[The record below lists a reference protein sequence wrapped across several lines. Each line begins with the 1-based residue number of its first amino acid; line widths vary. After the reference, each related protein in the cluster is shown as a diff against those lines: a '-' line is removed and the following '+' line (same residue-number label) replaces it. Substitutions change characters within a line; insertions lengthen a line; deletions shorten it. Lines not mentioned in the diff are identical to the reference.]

1 MQRIHLSELDGKPV
15 ICFETGLDP
24 RSFARTKMGSCFA
37 EPGYIVNPDGSNTQW
52 KAVGVTDTAGLMT
65 VWGPP
70 FKGDR
75 LDLLIEAGRDSSPLA
90 SLQETLQNSLQSVV
104 YWIRAKLLLG
114 DTETALHPG
123 AAFISNFDE
132 TSVTVSG
139 ASGRSDASGGS
150 ESDYPKGSVFFT
162 PDNLSNRCLIAE
174 NDDPSCYVCPDLKG
188 MDAAAFCAGA
198 MLYKILN
205 KTNPYPDL
213 ATIYEDMREGVFLPP
228 SLASPGLN
236 ANICELIQNALLLP
250 VAKKRTSQSGVDILG
265 SLLKILMN
273 KEGRAVAVSS
283 LFYTLSAEE
292 TRQLEKEKKRYLKR
306 LNFSVK
312 TTRFAQSHKPVLAG
326 AAIALIFVVFVA
338 VTMIRSRNEMP
349 TTAGMDS
356 ATVILTY
363 YESFSMLN
371 HVFMEACIN
380 GADKSDIDTATNLFV
395 INKVR
400 AAHEVRSGSI
410 ISARIWKE
418 NGGELPA
425 PDVFGVTDL
434 VITNTSGSEDQDW
447 IHYRADY
454 ILWYPNEL
462 NSSVRTDNLKLNRD
476 KKKNWRIT
484 EIKRTV
490 GQF

>member
-1 MQRIHLSELDGKPV
+1 MQRIHFSELEGKPV

-37 EPGYIVNPDGSNTQW
+37 EPGYIVKPDGSNIPW
-52 KAVGVTDTAGLMT
+52 KAVGVKDTAGLMT

-75 LDLLIEAGRDSSPLA
+75 LDLLIEAGQDSSPLA
-90 SLQETLQNSLQSVV
+90 SLKETLQNSLQAVV
-104 YWIRAKLLLG
+104 YWIRGKLLLG
-114 DTETALHPG
+114 TDDSALHPG
-123 AAFISNFDE
+123 AAFISSTDE
-132 TSVTVSG
+132 NSG
-139 ASGRSDASGGS
+139 NC
-150 ESDYPKGSVFFT
+150 EYEYPKGSVFFA
-162 PDNLSNRCLIAE
+162 PDNLSHRCLIAE
-174 NDDPSCYVCPDLKG
+174 NDNPNCYICPDLQG

-205 KTNPYPDL
+205 KADPYPNS

-228 SLASPGLN
+228 NLASPGLN
-236 ANICELIQNALLLP
+236 TNICDLIQAALLLP
-250 VAKKRTSQSGVDILG
+250 VAKKRTSQSGTDILG

-292 TRQLEKEKKRYLKR
+292 TKQVVKERNRYIKRI
-306 LNFSVK
+306 NFTVNSK
-312 TTRFAQSHKPVLAG
+312 RFAQNNKPVLIG
-326 AAIALIFVVFVA
+326 AAVAVVFLIFVVT
-338 VTMIRSRNEMP
+338 TMVRSRNERP

-356 ATVILTY
+356 ASVILTY
-363 YESFSMLN
+363 YESFSTLN

-380 GADKSDIDTATNLFV
+380 GADKTDIDVATNLFV

-400 AAHEVRSGSI
+400 TAQEVRLNSI
-410 ISARIWKE
+410 ISARVWKE

-425 PDVFGVTDL
+425 PGVFGVTDL
-434 VITNTSGSEDQDW
+434 LITNTSGSEDQDW
-447 IHYRADY
+447 INYRADY
-454 ILWYPNEL
+454 LLWYPNEDDH
-462 NSSVRTDNLKLNRD
+462 SVRSDDLKLNRD

-484 EIKRTV
+484 EIKRTEIKKIAR
-490 GQF
+490 